1 MADDDQHESD
11 LMVDVHLTTV
21 GVVTTADARVTR
33 GGRRTFRAIREAR
46 AHPQTHEMC
55 GVRENLAISPELAE
69 LARKL
74 KVACAEESVTAA
86 IPGEDLI
93 AEPVSVGA
101 DGGQAR

>member
-1 MADDDQHESD
+1 MADHDQYESD

-21 GVVTTADARVTR
+21 GVVTTADARAIR
-33 GGRRTFRAIREAR
+33 GGRTFPAIREAR

-74 KVACAEESVTAA
+74 KVACAEEYVTAA
-86 IPGEDLI
+86 IPAADLI
-93 AEPVSVGA
+93 EEPLSIGA
-101 DGGQAR
+101 AGGRAR